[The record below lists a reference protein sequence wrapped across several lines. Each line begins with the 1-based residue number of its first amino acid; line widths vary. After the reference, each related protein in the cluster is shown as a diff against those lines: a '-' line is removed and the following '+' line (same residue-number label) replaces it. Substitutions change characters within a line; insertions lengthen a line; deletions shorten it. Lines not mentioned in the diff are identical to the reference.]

1 MPQRHAAPQRC
12 AQKTGRHHCRGPGA
26 PSRLLGVND
35 DDVKIAKRETVYQG
49 FSRLDRYRLRHRLY
63 NGGWSEEMERE
74 VFERHHTV
82 GVLLYDPQRDE
93 VVLVEQFRLPARL
106 AGFPAWELEIVAGI
120 VDHDSETAED
130 LARREAREE
139 AGIEI
144 IGEPVLAHRFMPSP
158 GACTE
163 RVELF
168 CGRVNAEG
176 AGGIHG
182 LAHEHEDIKVVVL
195 SYRAAMKLVRGDR
208 IGNGLTVLAL
218 YWLAAHRARLRQ
230 SWR

>member
-1 MPQRHAAPQRC
+1 M
-12 AQKTGRHHCRGPGA
+12 K
-26 PSRLLGVND
+26 D
-35 DDVKIAKRETVYQG
+35 DDVKISARETLHQG
-49 FSRLDRYRLRHRLY
+49 FARLDRYRLRHRLY
-63 NGGWSEEMERE
+63 DGGWSKEMERE
-74 VFERHHTV
+74 VFERRHTV

-93 VVLVEQFRLPARL
+93 VVLVEQFRLPAHL

-120 VDHDSETAED
+120 TDHDGESAAD

-144 IGEPVLAHRFMPSP
+144 IGDPVPVHHFMPSP

-163 RVELF
+163 RVALL
-168 CGRVNAEG
+168 CGRVDAEG

-182 LAHEHEDIKVVVL
+182 LAHEHEDIKVAVL
-195 SYRAAMKLVRGDR
+195 SYRAAMELVRADR
-208 IGNGLTVLAL
+208 IGNGLTILAL
-218 YWLAAHRARLRQ
+218 YWLAANRDRLRQ

>member
-1 MPQRHAAPQRC
+1 MP
-12 AQKTGRHHCRGPGA
+12 
-26 PSRLLGVND
+26 GVSD
-35 DDVKIAKRETVYQG
+35 DDVKIIRHETLYQG

-63 NGGWSEEMERE
+63 NGGFSDEMERE
-74 VFERHHTV
+74 VFERRHTV
-82 GVLLYDPQRDE
+82 GVLLYDPRRDE
-93 VVLVEQFRLPARL
+93 VVLVEQFRLPAHL

-120 VDHDSETAED
+120 TDHDGESAAD

-144 IGEPVLAHRFMPSP
+144 IGEPVPVHHFMPSP

-163 RVELF
+163 RVAVL
-168 CGRVNAEG
+168 CGRVDAEG

-182 LAHEHEDIKVVVL
+182 LKHEHEDIKVVAL
-195 SYRAAMKLVRGDR
+195 SYRAAMKLVRADK

-218 YWLAAHRARLRQ
+218 YWLAANRARLRQ